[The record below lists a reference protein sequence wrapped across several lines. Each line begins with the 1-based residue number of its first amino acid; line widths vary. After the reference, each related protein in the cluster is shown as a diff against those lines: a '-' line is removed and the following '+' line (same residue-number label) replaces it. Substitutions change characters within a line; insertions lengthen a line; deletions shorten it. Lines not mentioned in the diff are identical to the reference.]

1 MDTQVYALAV
11 TCAERC
17 DESHLSQLVPGLDCG
32 EMRKAM
38 RRMLTCA
45 YCKRLPRYKAGY
57 VYLCAYHAKYK
68 RPYGLLPQR
77 IS

>member
-1 MDTQVYALAV
+1 M
-11 TCAERC
+11 
-17 DESHLSQLVPGLDCG
+17 G
-32 EMRKAM
+32 KAM
-38 RRMLTCA
+38 RRLVTCA

-77 IS
+77 IA